1 MYINKPKV
9 TAFGTKIS
17 ISNAPEQRQGIP
29 GIMEY
34 VKIIRK
40 SVRLLRQRKT
50 NRSVGSE
57 TIRLIRNLRD

>member
-17 ISNAPEQRQGIP
+17 ISNAPKQRQGIP

-34 VKIIRK
+34 VKIITK
-40 SVRLLRQRKT
+40 SVH
-50 NRSVGSE
+50 VF
-57 TIRLIRNLRD
+57 